1 METTKPDRVRRA
13 MVYRALDVREG
24 RQTPPAYHPET
35 ASKPRC
41 GEGAPRAAGGRH
53 GAERPRGCKHR
64 ACRSSPVG
72 TGVQQSADQLVG
84 VRRPRE
90 ARGRTSEG
98 IRCKV
103 SDMLQG
109 QGDCP
114 FPPGREE
121 TPGSWGIKQSAGR
134 SVSLVAGNN
143 GPSVHGTGP
152 ASFFLNTEPKRISLC
167 QLNFVLNTAQEYL

>member
-1 METTKPDRVRRA
+1 METTKPDRVHRA
-13 MVYRALDVREG
+13 MVYGALDVGEG
-24 RQTPPAYHPET
+24 RQTAPAYHPET

-53 GAERPRGCKHR
+53 GAECPRGRKHR

-72 TGVQQSADQLVG
+72 TGVQQRADQLVG
-84 VRRPRE
+84 MRRPRE

-98 IRCKV
+98 IRRKV

-121 TPGSWGIKQSAGR
+121 TPGSWSMGHQAER
-134 SVSLVAGNN
+134 REEC
-143 GPSVHGTGP
+143 
-152 ASFFLNTEPKRISLC
+152 FLGSRE
-167 QLNFVLNTAQEYL
+167 